1 MNGPRSIAAGPAA
14 VDLRVAAYAVITDDR
29 DRILLSRW
37 IGGAVPRWTMPGG
50 GMDPGEPPE
59 AACVREV
66 REETGYEVVVGD
78 VLGVDSTIIDAARR
92 LTGDR
97 DMQALRIVY
106 RATVVGGTLMHEIDG
121 STDMAA
127 WIPRADVG
135 TLERLSLVDVAMRFA
150 GLTGPVR

>member
-1 MNGPRSIAAGPAA
+1 M
-14 VDLRVAAYAVITDDR
+14 DLRVAAYAVITDDR
-29 DRILLSRW
+29 DRVLLSRW
-37 IGGAVPRWTMPGG
+37 TGGGVPRWTMPGG
-50 GMDPGEPPE
+50 GLEPGEAPE

-66 REETGYEVVVGD
+66 REETGYDVVVGD
-78 VLGVDSTIIDAARR
+78 ILGVDSLIIDARRR

-106 RATVVGGTLMHEIDG
+106 RAAIVGGTLTNEVNG

-135 TLERLSLVDVAMRFA
+135 SLERLSLVDVAIRLA
-150 GLTGPVR
+150 GLTGSVT